1 MPGVFP
7 EAKKRHTKQ
16 DRRPDVD
23 LSPRIELRR
32 KLQCKPFRWYLKT
45 VAKDIYV
52 PQVEGLR
59 AGSLKNGLLNACFDT
74 LGGERPGLYPCHGQ
88 HGTQGLVI
96 DGQGMIRIPLS
107 MYARCLSRAEK
118 GTVRLDTCTDKDEKV
133 SPISVQDAVAL
144 CWADVICVTEY
155 SCFVGMLTGNL
166 IKMGSGV
173 AKHGY
178 ADALFYIS
186 VILCNLGGVCFMRAL
201 QLHMPKRAAAIA
213 APVYLML
220 IFLSDVLTWHYGP
233 NRQAAAFR
241 LLGVG
246 VAVALLVCSH
256 SRHSKWHAC
265 LVAPA
270 YGGQNVLGLEGT
282 LKVSTT
288 TTTGNFQKL
297 SVGLFSLLTD
307 GPATLSE
314 SQSASSK
321 REDE

>member
-1 MPGVFP
+1 
-7 EAKKRHTKQ
+7 
-16 DRRPDVD
+16 
-23 LSPRIELRR
+23 
-32 KLQCKPFRWYLKT
+32 
-45 VAKDIYV
+45 
-52 PQVEGLR
+52 
-59 AGSLKNGLLNACFDT
+59 
-74 LGGERPGLYPCHGQ
+74 
-88 HGTQGLVI
+88 
-96 DGQGMIRIPLS
+96 
-107 MYARCLSRAEK
+107 
-118 GTVRLDTCTDKDEKV
+118 
-133 SPISVQDAVAL
+133 
-144 CWADVICVTEY
+144 
-155 SCFVGMLTGNL
+155 MLTGNL

-201 QLHMPKRAAAIA
+201 QLRMPRRAAAIA

-220 IFLSDVLTWHYGP
+220 IFLSDVLTWHYG
-233 NRQAAAFR
+233 
-241 LLGVG
+241 
-246 VAVALLVCSH
+246 
-256 SRHSKWHAC
+256 HSKWHAC

-314 SQSASSK
+314 SQKSSLVIAAIVPLWTLIGALVGGFTVEYLTTPQRQWRFRFVAPVQFLILVLHDFLLDPPACGRAEQEAETSSSDGESTPPDVSSPKSGAGVGRVVTSA
-321 REDE
+321 RTF

>member
-1 MPGVFP
+1 MADMF
-7 EAKKRHTKQ
+7 
-16 DRRPDVD
+16 RRCA
-23 LSPRIELRR
+23 L
-32 KLQCKPFRWYLKT
+32 
-45 VAKDIYV
+45 AA
-52 PQVEGLR
+52 GL
-59 AGSLKNGLLNACFDT
+59 
-74 LGGERPGLYPCHGQ
+74 
-88 HGTQGLVI
+88 
-96 DGQGMIRIPLS
+96 
-107 MYARCLSRAEK
+107 
-118 GTVRLDTCTDKDEKV
+118 
-133 SPISVQDAVAL
+133 AL
-144 CWADVICVTEY
+144 TTGWADVICVTEY

-220 IFLSDVLTWHYGP
+220 IFLSDVLTWHYG
-233 NRQAAAFR
+233 
-241 LLGVG
+241 
-246 VAVALLVCSH
+246 
-256 SRHSKWHAC
+256 HSKWHAC

-314 SQSASSK
+314 SQKSSLVIAAIVPLWTLIGALVGGFTVEYLTTPERQWRFRFVAPVQFLILVLHDFLLNPPACGRPSEPELETSSSDGESTPPNDSSPKSGPGVGRLVTSA
-321 REDE
+321 RTF